1 MENFDKLWNYNN
13 PAETEVKFN
22 DILST
27 FGGEASAGYRLQ
39 LLTQIARTLSLQR
52 RFDEAHQKLDEVGAQ
67 LGEQQQV
74 EHIRYYLER
83 GRTFNSSGDKRNAEV
98 CFTKALE
105 AAQTLKEDFYAIDA
119 IHMLAIVA
127 APVEAAR
134 LNEEAI
140 ILAESSK
147 EERAKNWLGSL
158 YNNLAWS
165 YFDRGEYE
173 KALSV
178 FLRALKWREDK
189 KQVNETFI
197 AKWCVARCLRA
208 LNRIDD
214 AIKVQLGLFEESV
227 ELGITD
233 GYVHEELGEL
243 FLVKND
249 KLKSTFHFEKAY
261 ELLSTDPHLAQ
272 NERPRLDRMKQLSK
286 QNG

>member
-1 MENFDKLWNYNN
+1 MENFDKLWDYSN
-13 PAETEVKFN
+13 PAETEIKFN
-22 DILST
+22 DILTT
-27 FGGEASAGYRLQ
+27 FAGEAASSYRLQ

-67 LGEQQQV
+67 LSEEHRV
-74 EHIRYYLER
+74 EHIRYFLER

-98 CFTKALE
+98 CFRTALDV
-105 AAQTLKEDFYAIDA
+105 AQKLKEDFYAIDA

-127 APVEAAR
+127 APDEAIA

-140 ILAESSK
+140 VLAESSA

-158 YNNLAWS
+158 YNNLAWG
-165 YFDRGEYE
+165 YFDKGAYE
-173 KALSV
+173 MALSV

-197 AKWCVARCLRA
+197 AKWCVARTLRA

-214 AIKVQLGLFEESV
+214 AIKVQLALFEESIST
-227 ELGITD
+227 GKTD

-243 FLVKND
+243 FLIKAD

-261 ELLSTDPHLAQ
+261 EFLSTDPYLAQ

-286 QNG
+286 